1 MKRAFQT
8 AQNSRQQKLAELRHQ
23 LQFASPQ
30 ERIAINAQIDFWRR
44 HG

>member
-8 AQNSRQQKLAELRHQ
+8 SPTPRQQKIAELRHQ

-30 ERIAINAQIDFWRR
+30 ERLAIHAQIDFWRR